1 MASQI
6 DSNHAPVI
14 ILVKPQ
20 LGLNIGTA
28 ARAMYNGALTQLRL
42 VQPKQ
47 GWPNVHAIKPA
58 AGAHVILDN
67 VQVFDSTRE
76 AIADLNLVF
85 GTTARIRDMNKYIL
99 TPQKL
104 GEKMHDLI
112 QEGSRVGVLFG
123 PERTG
128 LDNEDMS
135 LVDGLI
141 HVPLNP
147 EYTSLNL
154 AQAVLLIAYEWYKTQ
169 HDTEPERFKKDD
181 SPFATKEELLGF
193 FEHLER
199 ELDTSGFLRVLD
211 KRPVMVRNIRNMFLR
226 NTLTAQEVRTLRGI
240 VTSLTHPYHAR
251 KDVEE

>member
-6 DSNHAPVI
+6 NSNPTPVI

-20 LGLNIGTA
+20 LGENIGTA

-42 VQPKQ
+42 VQPRQ
-47 GWPNVHAIKPA
+47 GWPNTYAIKPA
-58 AGAHVILDN
+58 AGAHMILDN

-76 AIADLNLVF
+76 AIADLNIVF

-104 GEKMHDLI
+104 GEKMHELT
-112 QEGSRVGVLFG
+112 QAGSRVGVLFG

-147 EYTSLNL
+147 EYSSLNL
-154 AQAVLLIAYEWYKTQ
+154 AQAVLLVAYEWFKTQ
-169 HDTEPERFKKDD
+169 DDTLPEQLKTDE
-181 SPFATKEELLGF
+181 SPFATKNELLGF

-199 ELDTSGFLRVLD
+199 ELDASGFLRVLD
-211 KRPVMVRNIRNMFLR
+211 KRPIMVRNIRNMFLR
-226 NTLTAQEVRTLRGI
+226 TAFTAQEVRTLRGI
-240 VTSLTHPYHAR
+240 VSSLARPYHTR
-251 KDVEE
+251 KDDRK

>member
-1 MASQI
+1 MAPQV
-6 DSNHAPVI
+6 DSDNTPVI

-20 LGLNIGTA
+20 LGQNIGTA

-42 VQPKQ
+42 VQPKG
-47 GWPNVHAIKPA
+47 GWPNIHAIKPA

-67 VQVFDSTRE
+67 VQVFESTRE

-85 GTTARIRDMNKYIL
+85 GTTARIRDMNKYVL

-104 GEKMHDLI
+104 AEKMQSLT

-147 EYTSLNL
+147 DYSSLNL
-154 AQAVLLIAYEWYKTQ
+154 AQAVLLIAYEWFKIQ
-169 HDTEPERFKKDD
+169 HDTEPERLKKDD

-199 ELDTSGFLRVLD
+199 ELDASGFLRVLD

-226 NTLTAQEVRTLRGI
+226 SAFTAQEVRTLRGI
-240 VTSLTHPYHAR
+240 VSSLAHPYHSR
-251 KDVEE
+251 KENKE